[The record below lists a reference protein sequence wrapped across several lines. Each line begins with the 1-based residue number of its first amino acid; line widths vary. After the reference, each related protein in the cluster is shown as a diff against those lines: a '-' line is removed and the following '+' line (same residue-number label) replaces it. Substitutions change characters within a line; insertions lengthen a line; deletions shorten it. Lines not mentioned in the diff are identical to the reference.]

1 MASETGAGRN
11 FVHRIVDEHN
21 ASGRFGGA
29 VVTRFPPEPNGYLH
43 IGHVKAIALDFG
55 TAETYGGRCHLRF
68 DDTDPGKE
76 SDEYVEA
83 ICRDVRWLG
92 FDWGERLYF
101 ASDHFEKLYEMAR
114 GLVRS
119 GDAYVCDLGPEEIGE
134 YRGHPTRPGRP
145 SPWRDRPPE
154 ESLDLFERM
163 RAGEFPDGS
172 RTLRARIDPD
182 SPNMNL
188 RDPVLYRIQRVRH
201 HRTGDAWPIYPMYDF
216 THPLSDSIEGVTHS
230 LCSLEFENHRPLYD
244 WVLDRVRGPDGR
256 GVHHPQQIEFGRL
269 NLEYTPMS
277 KRKLGELVR
286 SGRVDGWDDPRLP
299 TISGL
304 RRRGFTPAALRE
316 FVERVGMGRKDDATV
331 EWALLEH
338 CAREDLNRTSPRALA
353 VLDPLK
359 VVLTDYPEG
368 RGEEFELPNNPGEP
382 EAGTRRVPFGRELF
396 VERDDFR
403 EDPPRK
409 FFRLAPGREVRL
421 RGAYLVTC
429 RDVVRDSEGRVV
441 ELHCTH
447 DPESRGGDAPDG
459 RRVKGTLHWVSAA
472 HALDAEVRLYDRLF
486 VHPRPDAAEGDWRE
500 ALNPDSLE
508 VRRGCKLEP
517 GLASARPGDRFQ
529 FERLGY
535 FCADPSG
542 APGAPVFNRTVA
554 LRDTWAK
561 LEARAPAGA

>member
-43 IGHVKAIALDFG
+43 IGHIKAIALDFG
-55 TAETYGGRCHLRF
+55 TAEAYGGRCHLRF
-68 DDTDPGKE
+68 DDTNPSKE
-76 SDEYVEA
+76 NDEYVEA
-83 ICRDVRWLG
+83 IQRDVRWLG
-92 FDWGERLYF
+92 FDWGEHLYF
-101 ASDHFEKLYEMAR
+101 ASDHFEKLYELALQLIR
-114 GLVRS
+114 DGH
-119 GDAYVCDLGPEEIGE
+119 AYVCDLSPEEIGE

-154 ESLDLFERM
+154 ESLELFGRM
-163 RAGEFPDGS
+163 RAGEFADGS
-172 RTLRARIDPD
+172 RTLRARIDVD

-188 RDPVLYRIQRVRH
+188 RDPVLYRIQHVRH

-244 WVLDRVRGPDGR
+244 WVLDRLD
-256 GVHHPQQIEFGRL
+256 VHHPQQIEFGRL
-269 NLEYTPMS
+269 NLEYTLMS
-277 KRKLGELVR
+277 KRKLGELVE
-286 SGRVDGWDDPRLP
+286 SGQVDGWDDPRLP

-304 RRRGFTPAALRE
+304 RRRGFTPASVRA

-338 CAREDLNRTSPRALA
+338 CAREDLNRSSPRALA
-353 VLDPLK
+353 VLDPLR
-359 VVLTDYPEG
+359 VVLTNYPEEQVE
-368 RGEEFELPNNPGEP
+368 RFELANNPEDAS
-382 EAGTRRVPFGRELF
+382 AGTRSVPFGRELF
-396 VERDDFR
+396 IERDDFR

-429 RDVVRDSEGRVV
+429 QEVVRDPDGRVV
-441 ELHCTH
+441 ELRCSYDLET
-447 DPESRGGDAPDG
+447 RGGDAPDG
-459 RRVKGTLHWVSAA
+459 RKVKGTLHWVSAA
-472 HALDAEVRLYDRLF
+472 HALDAEVRLYDKLF
-486 VHPRPDAAEGDWRE
+486 THPRPDEAGIDWRQAIDPE
-500 ALNPDSLE
+500 SLE

-517 GLASARPGDRFQ
+517 SLAKAQPGDRFQ

-535 FCADPSG
+535 YCVDPRSE
-542 APGAPVFNRTVA
+542 PGAPVFNRTVN

-561 LEARAPAGA
+561 LAARGEKRS